1 MNGTWSLPLK
11 KNSFVD
17 YKVVSMK
24 VTIITPSFNQGQ
36 FIERTLLSVARQTG
50 VVVEHLVMDGGSTD
64 KTVEILKK
72 FRPPLQWVSEPD
84 KGQAD
89 AVNKGIRSSD
99 GEIIGLLNS
108 DDIYYPDAIRRVV
121 AFFNDNPAI
130 DVVYG
135 QADHIDVHDLPFE
148 AYPTESWNLE
158 RLHQTCF
165 ICQPALFFRRRVVE
179 KNGLLDESLHF
190 CMDYDYWLR
199 LSYAGVRFAYL
210 EEKLAG
216 SRLYSGNKTLG
227 EKVNAYAEVND
238 MFKKNTGIV
247 PKLWLQKYAQ
257 VSMHERLGGMAR
269 SKIEFHIR
277 YAYAKKHWNAKS
289 S

>member
-1 MNGTWSLPLK
+1 MVLWCK
-11 KNSFVD
+11 KDWFDDYNVD
-17 YKVVSMK
+17 RMK
-24 VTIITPSFNQGQ
+24 VSVITPSFNQGQ
-36 FIERTLLSVARQTG
+36 FIERTLLSVARQSG
-50 VVVEHLVMDGGSTD
+50 VDVEHLVMDGGSTD
-64 KTVEILKK
+64 NTVEILTQ
-72 FRPPLQWVSEPD
+72 FCPPLRWVSVPD

-89 AVNKGIRSSD
+89 AVNNGILSSD
-99 GEIIGLLNS
+99 GDVIGWLNS

-121 AFFNDNPAI
+121 TFFKEHPSV

-135 QADHIDVHDLPFE
+135 QADHIDVHDYPFE
-148 AYPTESWNLE
+148 AYPTEHWNFE

-179 KNGLLDESLHF
+179 KNGLLDASLHY

-227 EKVNAYAEVND
+227 EKVPVHAEVND
-238 MFKKNTGIV
+238 MFKKNSGKV

-257 VSMHERLGGMAR
+257 VSMHERLGGIAR
-269 SKIEFHIR
+269 SKIEFSVR
-277 YAYAKKHWNAKS
+277 YALAKMHWNGKS